1 MVWCETSAKGG
12 VQHMLLWQYWPDC
25 CMDRRVVESL
35 IGLVRHLVKVWG
47 AMPDCCGNVDRV
59 ATWTVVLW
67 SPWCGLSGPVVQW

>member
-1 MVWCETSAKGG
+1 
-12 VQHMLLWQYWPDC
+12 
-25 CMDRRVVESL
+25 MDRRVVESL

-67 SPWCGLSGPVVQW
+67 SPWCGLSGTSATVQW